1 MRAILLVV
9 LLFALWG
16 CHRKEQPEYIVLVD
30 KMMVEFS
37 NEMLQEEKFYLTR
50 YGGGLRHD
58 IEMVCLGYRT
68 KRRATVE
75 EARELFIKYSQ
86 KLLQRIN
93 EDEKMRPF
101 LNQYPFTAND
111 IEFGLSF
118 VQKNNRP
125 FTDGS
130 VAYVSVVR
138 GNIYYYRYDGGK
150 RDFVEIL
157 KEPYQDALQH
167 VQCHER

>member
-1 MRAILLVV
+1 MRLMIVV
-9 LLFALWG
+9 MLFISLCS

-37 NEMLQEEKFYLTR
+37 NEMLQEEKFHLSR

-58 IEMVCLGYRT
+58 IKMVSLGYRA
-68 KRRATVE
+68 KRHATVE

-86 KLLQRIN
+86 KLLKRIN

-101 LNQYPFTAND
+101 LNQYPFTENN

-118 VQKNNRP
+118 FQKNQKE

-130 VAYVSVVR
+130 VSYVFLVR
-138 GNIYYYRYDGGK
+138 GKIFYCRYDGEK
-150 RDFVEIL
+150 NQLVDLLV
-157 KEPYQDALQH
+157 EPYQDALHQ